1 LCDEPSFT
9 SITAPTCRAPIISL
23 EPCALNADFQHFIPM
38 KIPYFTDT
46 PERRLWG
53 ERRPKRKVTLQYL
66 HLYIQLLTLTHTT
79 LVESLFLLCVI
90 GD

>member
-1 LCDEPSFT
+1 
-9 SITAPTCRAPIISL
+9 
-23 EPCALNADFQHFIPM
+23 M